1 MLALP
6 VTKQPTVLRRCSLLV
21 AAALCVLTTCA
32 AGGAT
37 TVGANVFLLQ
47 GEGLKAVPR
56 QLSAATVPL
65 AVAALLKGPTAA
77 EAKSDVRSQIPTAT
91 KLRSASVKSG
101 IATVDLTGRSW
112 RAPIATRSSP
122 G

>member
-1 MLALP
+1 M
-6 VTKQPTVLRRCSLLV
+6 
-21 AAALCVLTTCA
+21 CA
-32 AGGAT
+32 AGGAA
-37 TVGANVFLLQ
+37 TVRANVFLLQ
-47 GEGLKAVPR
+47 GEGMKAVSR

-101 IATVDLTGRSW
+101 IATVDLTRPFVEGTSRDSL
-112 RAPIATRSSP
+112 IARLTQLVFTAT